1 MERAN
6 RPGARLCEPQRVAGS
21 VTWKLV
27 WATALLATRCESV
40 TRAPATPASGAR
52 LCEPQQ
58 VDGIG
63 TSKLVPVPV
72 PLTTPCGSQTRAP
85 ATPATFGGP
94 CQDAHRDVRGEI
106 YGLFFPSDHFI
117 CFHDKRRQFIRKLR
131 TLGFNG
137 PLSGTRHPC
146 HHPVPLRPTLPG
158 W

>member
-1 MERAN
+1 MAKDFLKKINRKKTPVLTPKSILHEGKWASVKRRGVEPGGVERFTHC
-6 RPGARLCEPQRVAGS
+6 P
-21 VTWKLV
+21 
-27 WATALLATRCESV
+27 
-40 TRAPATPASGAR
+40 GAR

-117 CFHDKRRQFIRKLR
+117 CFHDKRREFIRKLR